1 MQPSR
6 EAVMLEMVSGINY
19 TAMSPNHGFPAEGS
33 IYTQVV
39 KYTTYVK
46 RYTRI
51 AYFTLSV

>member
-6 EAVMLEMVSGINY
+6 DAVMLEMVSGINY